1 MVVPR
6 PRHALTLAL
15 TLCVACAEA
24 RRPEANQTATTA
36 TASAPAFASASAS
49 ASAPAT
55 ASAPA
60 SATIPASASASAS
73 ALPAL
78 APDAETRLDAAIRG
92 AIDRGEVPGAV
103 LLVVQAHHVVL
114 RKAYGLRATEPSPSP
129 MATDAVFDLASLTK
143 PIATASSILLLAERN
158 SLRLD
163 DPAQKWLPDFTG
175 DGRER
180 VTLRHLLLHTSGLPA
195 GDAITS
201 YADGEARALARI
213 QKTKLLHPPG
223 EAHVYSD
230 LGYILL
236 GEIVRRASGEPLDV
250 FAQTNLFGPLGM
262 KDTTFRPGPRLAARV
277 VPTEKVHDKLLVGEV
292 HDPRARALGGV
303 AGHAGLFSTADDLG
317 RFVRMLLG
325 GGEFEGRRI
334 LAETT
339 VRAMTTLEPVPLP
352 EGSPDKPSV
361 RSLALGSLFGGAGHT
376 GFTGTAFWLDVRRGD
391 AVVLLA
397 SRLHPD
403 GKGDAARMRRDVAN
417 AAAAVPRSSPAA
429 RVRVGIDVL
438 EARRF
443 DVLAGRKIGLITNHT
458 GKDARGERTI
468 DVLAASKSFELKAVF
483 SPEHGLGAD
492 KDALVPGGKDARTG
506 LPIHSLYGADRR
518 PTDAM
523 LAGLDT
529 LVFDVQDAGTR
540 FYTYISTM
548 GYALEEA
555 AKRSLR
561 FVVLDRPNPLGGVD
575 LDGPLVDPGRASF
588 VAYHSIPVRHGMTV
602 GELARLFDAEKK
614 LGADLHVVPLEGWAR
629 STRFEKTGL
638 PWVNPSPNLRSVTE
652 ALLYPG
658 VGLLELTNVSV
669 GRGTE
674 KPFERVGAPFLSGAR
689 LAAELSR
696 FSLPGVRFSP
706 VRFTPTSS
714 THAGLPCEG
723 VSLDVTDPAKIQPVR
738 VGLAIAIVL
747 RRLHPEEWKPS
758 GLLTLLGSARVH
770 EALVRGE
777 DLPGLVAL
785 YEQDLKAFSER
796 RRPHLLYPVF
806 EKDNR

>member
-1 MVVPR
+1 MGSAAR
-6 PRHALTLAL
+6 NLEALTLAL
-15 TLCVACAEA
+15 TLCAACTEPP
-24 RRPEANQTATTA
+24 RPEENRTATTA
-36 TASAPAFASASAS
+36 PAS
-49 ASAPAT
+49 

-60 SATIPASASASAS
+60 SATIPASASAP
-73 ALPAL
+73 ALPTFP
-78 APDAETRLDAAIRG
+78 PDAEARLDAAIRG
-92 AIDRGEVPGAV
+92 AVDRGEVPGAV
-103 LLVVQAHHVVL
+103 LLVVKAHHVVL
-114 RKAYGLRATEPSPSP
+114 RKAYGLRAKEPSPSP
-129 MATDAVFDLASLTK
+129 MALGTVFDLASLTK
-143 PIATASSILLLAERN
+143 PIATASSILLLVERN

-163 DPAQKWLPDFTG
+163 DPAQKWLPDFT
-175 DGRER
+175 DDDRER
-180 VTLRHLLLHTSGLPA
+180 VTIRHLLLHTSGLPA

-236 GEIVRRASGEPLDV
+236 GEIIRRASGEPLDE
-250 FAQTNLFGPLGM
+250 FARKNLFEPLGM
-262 KDTTFRPGPRLAARV
+262 MDTTFRPGPRLAARAA
-277 VPTEKVHDKLLVGEV
+277 PTERVADELLLGEV

-334 LAETT
+334 LAETS
-339 VRAMTTLEPVPLP
+339 VRAMTALEPLPLP
-352 EGSPDKPSV
+352 EGSPDKPSS
-361 RSLALGSLFGGAGHT
+361 RSLALGSLFGGVGHT

-403 GKGDAARMRRDVAN
+403 GKGDAARLRRDVAN
-417 AAAAVPRSSPAA
+417 AAAAIPQGPPAA

-438 EARRF
+438 EARGF
-443 DVLAGRKIGLITNHT
+443 GVLAGRKIGLITNHT

-468 DVLAASKSFELKAVF
+468 DVLAASKSFELKAIF

-506 LPIHSLYGADRR
+506 LPIHSLYGTDRR

-529 LVFDVQDAGTR
+529 LVFDLQDAGTR

-555 AKRSLR
+555 AKRRFR
-561 FVVLDRPNPLGGVD
+561 FVVLDRPNPLGGIVVE
-575 LDGPLVDPGRASF
+575 GPLVDPGRASF

-614 LGADLHVVPLEGWAR
+614 LGADLHVVPLEGWDR
-629 STRFEKTGL
+629 SFRFDKTGL
-638 PWVNPSPNLRSVTE
+638 PWINPSPNLRSITE

-689 LAAELSR
+689 FAAELAR
-696 FSLPGVRFSP
+696 FGLPGVRFSP
-706 VRFTPTSS
+706 IRFTPTSS
-714 THAGLPCEG
+714 THAGVPCEG
-723 VSLDVTDPAKIQPVR
+723 VALDVTDPAKIEPVR
-738 VGLAIAIVL
+738 VGLAIAVAL
-747 RRLHPEEWKPS
+747 RRLYPEEWKPA
-758 GLLTLLGSARVH
+758 GVLTLLGSARVH

-777 DLPGLVAL
+777 DLSHLVAL

-796 RRPHLLYPVF
+796 RRPHLLYPEF
-806 EKDNR
+806 DKDNR

>member
-6 PRHALTLAL
+6 SRPALAL
-15 TLCVACAEA
+15 SLSLCAACANPP
-24 RRPEANQTATTA
+24 RPEEHQTTASASALA
-36 TASAPAFASASAS
+36 TASAPAPVTIP

-55 ASAPA
+55 P
-60 SATIPASASASAS
+60 
-73 ALPAL
+73 LPTFP
-78 APDAETRLDAAIRG
+78 PDAESRLDAAVRG

-103 LLVVQAHHVVL
+103 LLVVRAHHVVL
-114 RKAYGLRATEPSPSP
+114 RKAYGLRAKEPSPSP
-129 MATDAVFDLASLTK
+129 MALDTVFDLASLTK
-143 PIATASSILLLAERN
+143 PMATASSILLLAERQT
-158 SLRLD
+158 LRLD

-175 DGRER
+175 DDRAR
-180 VTLRHLLLHTSGLPA
+180 VTLTHLLLHTSGLPA
-195 GDAITS
+195 GDAISS
-201 YADGEARALARI
+201 YADGETRALARI

-230 LGYILL
+230 LGYLLL

-250 FAQTNLFGPLGM
+250 FAAKNLFEPLGM
-262 KDTTFRPGPRLAARV
+262 KDTTFRPGPRLAARAA
-277 VPTEKVHDKLLVGEV
+277 PTERAQDKLLLGEV

-303 AGHAGLFSTADDLG
+303 AGHAGLFSTADDVG

-334 LAETT
+334 LSKTS
-339 VRAMTTLEPVPLP
+339 VRAMTELLPLPLP
-352 EGSPDKPSV
+352 EGSPDKPSS
-361 RSLALGSLFGGAGHT
+361 RSLALGSLFGGIGHT

-403 GKGDAARMRRDVAN
+403 GKGDAARLRRDVAN
-417 AAAAVPRSSPAA
+417 AAAAIPPSPPAA
-429 RVRVGIDVL
+429 RVRVGLDIL
-438 EARRF
+438 AARGF
-443 DVLAGRKIGLITNHT
+443 DILAGRKIGLITNHT

-468 DVLAASKSFELKAVF
+468 DVLAASKSFELKAIF

-492 KDALVPGGKDARTG
+492 KDALVPSGKDARTG
-506 LPIHSLYGADRR
+506 LPVHSLYGADRR

-529 LVFDVQDAGTR
+529 LVFDMQDAGTR

-555 AKRSLR
+555 AKRRLR
-561 FVVLDRPNPLGGVD
+561 FVVLDRPNPLGGMV
-575 LDGPLVDPGRASF
+575 LEGPLLDPGRASF

-614 LGADLHVVPLEGWAR
+614 LAADLHVVPLEGWDR
-629 STRFEKTGL
+629 SSRFDKTGL

-669 GRGTE
+669 GRGTG
-674 KPFERVGAPFLSGAR
+674 KPFERVGAPFLAGAR
-689 LAAELSR
+689 LAAELAR
-696 FSLPGVRFSP
+696 FGLPGVRFSP
-706 VRFTPTSS
+706 VRFTPASS
-714 THAGLPCEG
+714 THAGVPCEG
-723 VSLDVTDPAKIQPVR
+723 VALDVTDPAQIEPVR

-747 RRLHPEEWKPS
+747 RKLHPEEWQPS
-758 GLLTLLGSARVH
+758 GLLTLLGNARVH

-777 DLPGLVAL
+777 DLPRLVAL
-785 YEQDLKAFSER
+785 YEQDLKAFSDR
-796 RRPHLLYPVF
+796 RRPHLLYPAF
-806 EKDNR
+806 EQDNRSDIVHPLDR

>member
-1 MVVPR
+1 MFVPR
-6 PRHALTLAL
+6 SHHALPLAL
-15 TLCVACAEA
+15 TLCAACAEPPH
-24 RRPEANQTATTA
+24 PEENRTVAPASAPAPA
-36 TASAPAFASASAS
+36 TASAST
-49 ASAPAT
+49 PAT

-60 SATIPASASASAS
+60 PIPASASASA
-73 ALPAL
+73 LPSL
-78 APDAETRLDAAIRG
+78 PPDAEARLDAAIRG

-103 LLVVQAHHVVL
+103 LLVVQSRHVVL
-114 RKAYGLRATEPSPSP
+114 RKAYGLRAKEPSPSS
-129 MATDAVFDLASLTK
+129 MALDAVFDVASLTK
-143 PIATASSILLLAERN
+143 PIATASSILLLAERK

-175 DGRER
+175 DDRER
-180 VTLRHLLLHTSGLPA
+180 ITITHLLLHTSGLPA
-195 GDAITS
+195 GDAIS
-201 YADGEARALARI
+201 AYADGEARALARI

-250 FAQTNLFGPLGM
+250 FARKNLFEPLGM
-262 KDTTFRPGPRLAARV
+262 QDTTFRPGPPLAARAA
-277 VPTEKVHDKLLVGEV
+277 PTERIHDKLLVGEV

-317 RFVRMLLG
+317 RFVRMILG
-325 GGEFEGRRI
+325 GGEFDGRRI
-334 LAETT
+334 LSEAS
-339 VRAMTTLEPVPLP
+339 VRAMTELRPLPLP
-352 EGSPDKPSV
+352 EGSPDKPSS
-361 RSLALGSLFGGAGHT
+361 RSLTLGSLFGGVGHT

-403 GKGDAARMRRDVAN
+403 GKGDATRLRRDVAN
-417 AAAAVPRSSPAA
+417 AAVVIPRSPPAA

-438 EARRF
+438 EARGF
-443 DVLAGRKIGLITNHT
+443 DVLAGRKIGLLTNHT
-458 GKDARGERTI
+458 GKNARGERTI
-468 DVLAASKSFELKAVF
+468 DVLAASKSFELKAIF

-492 KDALVPGGKDARTG
+492 KDALVPGGKDARTA

-555 AKRSLR
+555 AKRNLR
-561 FVVLDRPNPLGGVD
+561 FVVLDRPDPLGGVA
-575 LDGPLVDPGRASF
+575 LEGPLVDPGRDSF

-614 LGADLHVVPLEGWAR
+614 LGADLHVVPLEGWDR
-629 STRFEKTGL
+629 SFRFEQTGL

-669 GRGTE
+669 GRGTDR
-674 KPFERVGAPFLSGAR
+674 PFERVGAPFLSGAR
-689 LAAELSR
+689 LAAELAR
-696 FSLPGVRFSP
+696 LDLPGVRFSP
-706 VRFTPTSS
+706 VRFTPASS
-714 THAGLPCEG
+714 THAGVPCEG
-723 VSLDVTDPAKIQPVR
+723 VALDVTDPVKIQPVR
-738 VGLAIAIVL
+738 VGLAIAVVL

-758 GLLTLLGSARVH
+758 GVLTLLGSARVH
-770 EALVRGE
+770 EALVRGD
-777 DLPGLVAL
+777 DLPRLVAL

-796 RRPHLLYPVF
+796 RKPHLLYPAFVR
-806 EKDNR
+806 DNR